1 MLEPRKPPIMKLVI
15 WQEARR
21 WIYPQRDTLKPRGHF
36 GFMRDIPEG
45 LAKRL
50 ERLQTK
56 CVKCGKLINP
66 VRSHHNASTLTLH
79 VTGSRNN
86 GCRFCSYGN
95 EARAA
100 VLALQLDLGQAERSP
115 KILKSKDAAR
125 QQKLFNDDEE

>member
-50 ERLQTK
+50 EPAELKEVGQCFRQAKADVGGL
-56 CVKCGKLINP
+56 V
-66 VRSHHNASTLTLH
+66 
-79 VTGSRNN
+79 SR
-86 GCRFCSYGN
+86 C
-95 EARAA
+95 E
-100 VLALQLDLGQAERSP
+100 QELG
-115 KILKSKDAAR
+115 DAG
-125 QQKLFNDDEE
+125 